1 MRPTLTGCHPAVAKT
16 AKFFAGIRSAIDK
29 AEKAAARSA
38 VRGEP
43 KVSWFLLPRT
53 SYGRYTPDTDG
64 CLRIAATLRNIDWI
78 LRFDD
83 ALLRALL
90 ATGCKVQAKH
100 EQRSRW
106 FEVQHDGEV
115 VRLSFAEEYDKVLSA
130 QRQASNLRCL
140 AGCRGHKLQTSR
152 LLQAEGRAADR
163 QHEAMGWHGCGTREA
178 AARDCT
184 RHSGHASGPGRTAQ
198 DRRRGEGKPSA
209 CVKSGVQ
216 QSARLGS
223 RPSKP

>member
-83 ALLRALL
+83 ALLRAAGNRMQGADEARTAIAL
-90 ATGCKVQAKH
+90 V
-100 EQRSRW
+100 RS
-106 FEVQHDGEV
+106 
-115 VRLSFAEEYDKVLSA
+115 
-130 QRQASNLRCL
+130 
-140 AGCRGHKLQTSR
+140 
-152 LLQAEGRAADR
+152 
-163 QHEAMGWHGCGTREA
+163 
-178 AARDCT
+178 AAR
-184 RHSGHASGPGRTAQ
+184 R
-198 DRRRGEGKPSA
+198 
-209 CVKSGVQ
+209 
-216 QSARLGS
+216 
-223 RPSKP
+223 